1 VSSLYKSC
9 SAVHLLRHWLY
20 TGTTDYAPIR
30 KDILFGRQVWPLS
43 SARSPEMTARR
54 RHPTEVQ
61 IAFVD
66 LYKSLFTTIRQ
77 RQISLVTPLFIA
89 LIANDEYEV
98 CVSLV
103 RVNDDLLR

>member
-1 VSSLYKSC
+1 MQVLFCCVFATSLALHRNHGLRPYTKRYTIRPPRLA
-9 SAVHLLRHWLY
+9 AVGS
-20 TGTTDYAPIR
+20 T
-30 KDILFGRQVWPLS
+30 
-43 SARSPEMTARR
+43 RSPEMTARR

-89 LIANDEYEV
+89 LIANDEYAGLFS
-98 CVSLV
+98 CSSQ
-103 RVNDDLLR
+103 R